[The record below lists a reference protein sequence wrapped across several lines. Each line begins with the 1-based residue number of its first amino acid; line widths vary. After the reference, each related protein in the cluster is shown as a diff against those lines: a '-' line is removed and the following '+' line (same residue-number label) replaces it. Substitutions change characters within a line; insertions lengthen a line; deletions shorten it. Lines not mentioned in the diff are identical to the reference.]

1 VFLIVVIIISKIM
14 QQCPTETIFMKSLGG
29 IVMGENST
37 IQYNRAKTWQ
47 ILLWP
52 GNTSIN
58 SLMGILVM
66 FSSYIAVGGYG
77 LAVATAGL
85 IASYTRIFDGVTDPL
100 IAVITDRMDTK
111 FGKIR
116 IIMLTGF
123 IIQILSVLTLFVWGI
138 GQGLVFYTIM
148 TLIYYIGSTL
158 SGIATNTGNTVLTND
173 PEQRPKIYRWS
184 LTYTTILA
192 SLLSFYNSTILFP
205 KYGGI
210 TTELLQELCIT
221 FVVVSLVLQI
231 IAFLAISEKDKPENF
246 PKKASGKR
254 INYKDAWSLLRNNRA
269 LQVLII
275 SGSSDKLAQQA
286 AGQAVISTIIFGII
300 IGHYEFYGMFKLMDV
315 IPTLLVLFY
324 VTHMAGKN
332 GTKKSLIKWT
342 IISMFTAVAMIIF
355 MMTIDPKQISVAT
368 VPTVIFVIL
377 YVAFHATMIATA
389 ACTQALKP
397 DITDYEFY
405 KTGNYMPGTV
415 AAVYAFLDKAISSFA
430 TTIVAVTIAAI
441 GYVKVQPQPGDPS
454 TPAVFWVGMFLWM
467 GLPIIGY
474 IFSLIALKWYPLD
487 KEMME
492 EVQRSNQNF
501 RSGPNLKLASN
512 TSEEISG

>member
-1 VFLIVVIIISKIM
+1 
-14 QQCPTETIFMKSLGG
+14 
-29 IVMGENST
+29 MGENST

-52 GNTSIN
+52 GNTCIN

-85 IASYTRIFDGVTDPL
+85 IASYSRIFDGITDPL
-100 IAVITDRMDTK
+100 IAVLTDRMETK
-111 FGKIR
+111 YGKIR
-116 IIMLTGF
+116 IIMVIGF
-123 IIQILSVLTLFVWGI
+123 TIQILAVLTLFVWGI

-158 SGIATNTGNTVLTND
+158 SGIATNTGNTVMTND
-173 PEQRPKIYRWS
+173 PQQRPKIYRWA
-184 LTYTTILA
+184 LTYTTIFA
-192 SLLSFYNSTILFP
+192 SLLSFYNSTVLFP

-210 TTELLQELCIT
+210 TNELLQELCIT
-221 FVVVSLVLQI
+221 FVVVSVVLVIL
-231 IAFLAISEKDKPENF
+231 ALLAISEKDKPENF
-246 PKKASGKR
+246 PKKSSGQR
-254 INYKDAWSLLRNNRA
+254 INFKDAWLVLKNNRA
-269 LQVLII
+269 LQVLLIT
-275 SGSSDKLAQQA
+275 GSSDKLAQQA
-286 AGQAVISTIIFGII
+286 AGQAAIATIIFGII
-300 IGHYEFYGMFKLMDV
+300 IGNYEFYGTFKLIEV

-342 IISMFTAVAMIIF
+342 TISMVIAASIVVF
-355 MMTIDPKQISVAT
+355 MVLIDPTQISVAT

-377 YVAFHATMIATA
+377 YVSFHATMIAIS

-405 KTGNYMPGTV
+405 RSGNYMPGTV
-415 AAVYAFLDKAISSFA
+415 AAVYAFLDKAISSFG
-430 TTIVAVTIAAI
+430 TTIVAFTIAAI
-441 GYVKVQPQPGDPS
+441 GYATVQPQPGDPS

-474 IFSLIALKWYPLD
+474 IISLIALKWYPLD
-487 KEMME
+487 KEKMIEIQQHNQQYREAAAAEANE
-492 EVQRSNQNF
+492 E
-501 RSGPNLKLASN
+501 
-512 TSEEISG
+512 TSKKISG